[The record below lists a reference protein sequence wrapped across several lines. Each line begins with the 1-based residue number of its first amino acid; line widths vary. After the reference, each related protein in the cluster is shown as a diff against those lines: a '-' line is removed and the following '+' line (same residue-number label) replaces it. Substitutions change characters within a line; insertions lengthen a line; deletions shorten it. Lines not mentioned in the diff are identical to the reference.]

1 MVNGFWNS
9 IFIALKPGSHSK
21 FSSTWMKN
29 YFALFNTFSPCHMIL
44 GLCFLWT
51 VVCTFLKS
59 FQIRMK
65 LHIFEA
71 DKKRPIY
78 SGLKK
83 NKTFPSWP
91 PTGPKWSEVIQKII
105 FLGFFEGDFWRIVPW
120 YNNPQ
125 TTIFRESIFWEKKH
139 VQALK
144 GRNAQIHSLIS
155 PCSNATNRCFG
166 SSYVH
171 RASCSSNTE
180 PVAHGEEGHGR
191 GPREDFQVTGV
202 GCGGMEWKLCRKKA
216 SFVGNKNK

>member
-1 MVNGFWNS
+1 MPYNFRIVLFVNGCLYL
-9 IFIALKPGSHSK
+9 LK
-21 FSSTWMKN
+21 
-29 YFALFNTFSPCHMIL
+29 IL
-44 GLCFLWT
+44 PNQDET
-51 VVCTFLKS
+51 H
-59 FQIRMK
+59 IRSRQ
-65 LHIFEA
+65 
-71 DKKRPIY
+71 KRPIFTPDW
-78 SGLKK
+78 KK
-83 NKTFPSWP
+83 IRLFQVDRK
-91 PTGPKWSEVIQKII
+91 TGPKWSEVIQKII

-125 TTIFRESIFWEKKH
+125 TTIFRENIFLGKKH

-144 GRNAQIHSLIS
+144 GRNTQIHSLIS